1 MYMDEFEQVR
11 LHVAST
17 EGKNDIAKKLVA
29 GGAMRYS
36 YLPGFPTFRGEKSH
50 RSP

>member
-1 MYMDEFEQVR
+1 MDEFEQVQ

-17 EGKNDIAKKLVA
+17 SFQRNKNEGKNDTAKKLVA

-36 YLPGFPTFRGEKSH
+36 YLPGFPGLSR
-50 RSP
+50 